1 MHIFISI
8 IAHKSKIQSKLKE
21 FGMLIGTIVNNIKN
35 MLYNMKYNFSSY
47 NIIDFQQRIK
57 EERWRGRKRVE

>member
-1 MHIFISI
+1 MSI

-35 MLYNMKYNFSSY
+35 MSHNMKYNFSSY
-47 NIIDFQQRIK
+47 NFIDFQLK
-57 EERWRGRKRVE
+57 NKGREVEGGKGWNE